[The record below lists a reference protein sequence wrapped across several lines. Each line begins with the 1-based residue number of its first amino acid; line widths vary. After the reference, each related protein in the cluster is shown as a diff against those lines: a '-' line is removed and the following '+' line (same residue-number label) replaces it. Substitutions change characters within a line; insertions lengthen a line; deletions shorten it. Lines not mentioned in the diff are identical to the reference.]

1 MNHFTNHKP
10 DSVIR
15 RFHEIPFFLAV
26 IALMMTVSVSGCG
39 DGNQNTDDA
48 LTDGVMT
55 DNIATDST
63 ADTDATTPVAQNVIH
78 VDLTDL
84 PESET
89 AFLHVAGKHYQLKRH
104 DNASREAHRTANP
117 ALLTIKDTDL
127 THYAENVETPDDK
140 VALMWVTHTTGD
152 RDGQHGLGL
161 VGIHIP
167 QKSLL
172 KARTIRARQG
182 WPRYARYLPA
192 SELPDNSGETGVVQ
206 GAATAAN
213 TQDPSELIQPIDIAK
228 SILFHH
234 PELTSL
240 DPDVAAMVMTHIE
253 NTNGLVELAESISSQ
268 GMAYEHDDD
277 YPDGWAVLVPILD
290 EDGNRRVKADG
301 SPFYN
306 YQFSDQTVAD
316 AEMAIK
322 NVLRAAHNDPALKGT
337 TFHTQDGAGAVDA
350 SATPIMARTAR
361 SADMYSW
368 TLDHTQTRHGL
379 EAQVAGLDNN
389 PDNGLRRLKVSLKNH
404 WLRHLTFFVAFEDVN
419 GNRIPIPATM
429 ATTHDDKTNNILF
442 VGHLSPVVTIMGIPL
457 SADWTDF
464 TIDVPNE
471 AVKIDL
477 MSGGLGTG
485 HLEFG
490 HVASNGII
498 LTATFEYAVP
508 LFFLVAGAG
517 LQSTDWYKSIMADS
531 ELVFAIAAVGGFL
544 LAGENAAE
552 IAVTGNAKG
561 VLARTGSMIG
571 GMILSAGLKKLKTY
585 LIEKLTAAEMEDS
598 IPFVG
603 WGIQVLNIASTLASM
618 AETTIEV
625 LSSPWIINNS
635 VTPSMDMQITI
646 HHATDH
652 LVFPETATHYK
663 LIATYT
669 DSSHR
674 ELPMKAM
681 SGTTVSDPIVETFY
695 GVPAGGTVEVSVA
708 FYSDNGW
715 LAGSGSTGRI
725 ANIIAS
731 GNTVMKADIT
741 IQENKVPLSA
751 TTVYTHKQSINYVSG
766 KYKWVAGTAPTE
778 TITNLSCANVGS
790 HLCALDNITFS
801 ENTGM
806 FGYAW
811 QASGPNMSLC
821 DTSTTNIQL
830 HYIQNLSWLAS
841 PDSGYKS
848 LNCGMSTETTIIYEL
863 QGAANGSGYNF
874 FLDTRNGQYHLR
886 KVALDGTTPLSYSGK
901 SWGRFT
907 QPLDDIAIRT
917 GGYIVGAN
925 WANSKIE
932 ILKIPDAPFDDD
944 VAPLAQ
950 VLAGEGVLEGLLYGP
965 AALAF
970 TSDGVLL
977 VLESLNKRIQ
987 ALDIDGNPVK
997 HFNNKTEYFAS
1008 LHAETGTVTYLDMGV
1023 EFMGYI
1029 YVLSYTGDGSI
1040 PNDYRL
1046 DIYDPDG
1053 AFLSRTT
1060 GFAAH
1065 KMVVDLWR
1073 NVYSLN
1079 YRAIA
1084 GIGGRTEP
1092 SVSEWIPSTPTTP

>member
-15 RFHEIPFFLAV
+15 RFHAIPFILAS
-26 IALMMTVSVSGCG
+26 IAMLMTVSLSGCG

-48 LTDGVMT
+48 LTDSVIT

-63 ADTDATTPVAQNVIH
+63 ADTDATTPVGQNVVH

-84 PESET
+84 PEGET
-89 AFLHVAGKHYQLKRH
+89 AWLHVAGKKYELKKH
-104 DNASREAHRTANP
+104 DNASREAHRAANP
-117 ALLTIKDTDL
+117 ALLTIKDSDL
-127 THYAENVETPDDK
+127 THYAENVDRPADK
-140 VALMWVTHTTGD
+140 VALMWVTHTPGD
-152 RDGQHGLGL
+152 RDSHHGLGL

-167 QKSLL
+167 EKSMI
-172 KARTIRARQG
+172 KARTIRALQG

-192 SELPDNSGETGVVQ
+192 SEQPGDLDRPGMVQ

-213 TQDPSELIQPIDIAK
+213 TEDPSELIQPIDIAK

-240 DPDVAAMVMTHIE
+240 DPDVAALVMTHIE
-253 NTNGLVELAESISSQ
+253 NTTGLIELAESISSQ
-268 GMAYEHDDD
+268 GMAYEHDDA

-290 EDGNRRVKADG
+290 EDGNPRMKTDG
-301 SPFYN
+301 DPFYD

-316 AEMAIK
+316 AETAIK

-350 SATPIMARTAR
+350 SPTPIMAGAAR

-368 TLDHTQTRHGL
+368 ALDHTQTRHGL
-379 EAQVAGLDNN
+379 EAQVTGMDNN
-389 PDNGLRRLKVSLKNH
+389 PDNGLRRLKISLKNH
-404 WLRHLTFFVAFEDVN
+404 WLRHLTFFVAFEDVS

-508 LFFLVAGAG
+508 LFFLAAGAG
-517 LQSTDWYKSIMADS
+517 LQSTDWYKSIMADD

-544 LAGENAAE
+544 LAGENATE

-585 LIEKLTAAEMEDS
+585 LIEKLTASEMEGA

-603 WGIQVLNIASTLASM
+603 WGIKVLNIASTLASM
-618 AETTIEV
+618 TETTTEV
-625 LSSPWIINNS
+625 LSSPWIIKNA

-646 HHATDH
+646 HHDVDH

-674 ELPMKAM
+674 ELPEIAM
-681 SGTTVSDPIVETFY
+681 PLTTVSDPLVATFQN
-695 GVPAGGTVEVSVA
+695 VPAGGTVEVSVA
-708 FYSDNGW
+708 FYSANGW
-715 LAGSGSTGRI
+715 LAGRGSTGRI

-731 GNTVMKADIT
+731 GDTVMKASIT
-741 IQENKVPLSA
+741 IEEIKVPITAS
-751 TTVYTHKQSINYVSG
+751 TVYSHKQSINYVSG
-766 KYKWVAGTAPTE
+766 KYTWVAGAAPTE
-778 TITNLSCANVGS
+778 TVKNLSCANVGS

-811 QASGPNMSLC
+811 QAAGPNMSLC
-821 DTSTTNIQL
+821 DTTTTDIQL

-848 LNCGMSTETTIIYEL
+848 LNCGMSTETTIVYEL
-863 QGAANGSGYNF
+863 KGPANGTGYNF

-886 KVALDGTTPLSYSGK
+886 KVTLDGTTPLSYSGK

-907 QPLDDIAIRT
+907 QPLDDIAIRE
-917 GGYIVGAN
+917 GGYVVGAN

-932 ILKIPDAPFDDD
+932 ILKIPDAPSNDD
-944 VAPLAQ
+944 VAPFAQ
-950 VLAGEGVLEGLLYGP
+950 LLGGQGVLEGLLYGP
-965 AALAF
+965 QALAF
-970 TSDGVLL
+970 TADGILL
-977 VLESLNKRIQ
+977 ILESLNKRIQ
-987 ALDIDGNPVK
+987 ALDVDGNPVK
-997 HFNNKTEYFAS
+997 YFNNKTDYFAT

-1046 DIYDPDG
+1046 DIYAPDG

-1065 KMVVDLWR
+1065 KMVVDYWR
-1073 NVYSLN
+1073 NVYSLS